1 MSKPKRVYSCQSCG
15 GQFLQWSG
23 QCGECQ
29 AWNSLLEDS
38 VSLSSRAL
46 PRVNGYAAADAKITD
61 LKSIQFSEIERFSS
75 RIKELDRVLGG
86 GIVPGSVI
94 LMGGDPGI
102 GKSTLLLQSLC
113 QLSERHAVLYITG
126 EESLQQVALRAQRLE
141 LPQKNIRLLA
151 ETRVESIL
159 THALEEKPQVLVI
172 DSIQTMHTDLLQSA
186 PGAVGQVR
194 ESAMQLTRL
203 AKQTG
208 IALFL
213 VGHVTKDGALA
224 GPRVLEHMVDTVL
237 YFEGEAD
244 SRHRLVRSVKNRFG
258 AVNELGVFVM
268 TEKGLREV
276 SNPSAMLL
284 SRSGLTVSGSLV
296 TATWQGSRP
305 LLVEV
310 QALVDNSHLGN
321 PRRVTVGLESN
332 RLAMLLAILHRHAGV
347 MMYDQDVFINV
358 VGGVRLLETSADLP
372 VLLAVLSSLRN
383 KPFPEDCLVF
393 GEVGLSGEIRPVPN
407 GQERLRDAAKHGFK
421 SAIIPKANM
430 SKQAI
435 NGMTVFSVAQLT
447 EALDIAQQ
455 ITVEKVKIDLF

>member
-1 MSKPKRVYSCQSCG
+1 MPKSKRVYNCQSCG

-23 QCGECQ
+23 QCLECK
-29 AWNSLLEDS
+29 AWNSLLEEWVAS
-38 VSLSSRAL
+38 PAPVF
-46 PRVNGYAAADAKITD
+46 PRSKGYAAADTKITD
-61 LKSIQFSEIERFSS
+61 LQSIQLSKIERFSS
-75 RIKELDRVLGG
+75 RITELDRVLGG

-113 QLSERHAVLYITG
+113 QLSEHYAVLYITG
-126 EESLQQVALRAQRLE
+126 EESLQQVALRAQRLG
-141 LPQKNIRLLA
+141 LPQKKIRLLA
-151 ETRVESIL
+151 ETQIESIL
-159 THALEEKPQVLVI
+159 KHVLQENPKVLVI

-186 PGAVGQVR
+186 PGAVSQVR

-213 VGHVTKDGALA
+213 VGHVTKDGMLA

-237 YFEGEAD
+237 YFEGETD
-244 SRHRLVRSVKNRFG
+244 SRHRLIRSVKNRFG

-268 TEKGLREV
+268 TDKGLREV

-284 SRSGLTVSGSLV
+284 SRSGLPISGSLV

-321 PRRVTVGLESN
+321 PRRITVGLESN
-332 RLAMLLAILHRHAGV
+332 RLALLLAVLHRHAGIIT
-347 MMYDQDVFINV
+347 YDHDVFINV

-372 VLLAVLSSLRN
+372 ILLAILSSLRD

-393 GEVGLSGEIRPVPN
+393 GEIGLSGEIRPVPY
-407 GQERLRDAAKHGFK
+407 GQERLRDALKHGFK
-421 SAIIPKANM
+421 SAIIPKAN
-430 SKQAI
+430 K
-435 NGMTVFSVAQLT
+435 GKFEEKGLTLFPVEQLT
-447 EALDIAQQ
+447 EAIEVIHKLSLVA
-455 ITVEKVKIDLF
+455 V

>member
-1 MSKPKRVYSCQSCG
+1 MSKPKRVYHCQSCG

-29 AWNSLLEDS
+29 SWNSLLED
-38 VSLSSRAL
+38 VALAPDPRASAQ
-46 PRVNGYAAADAKITD
+46 RMSGYAAVSEQKVTD
-61 LKSIQFSEIERFSS
+61 LSAIRFSAVERFSS
-75 RIKELDRVLGG
+75 GIKELDRVLGG

-102 GKSTLLLQSLC
+102 GKSTLLLQSLA
-113 QLSERHAVLYITG
+113 QLAEQQTVLYITG
-126 EESLQQVALRAQRLE
+126 EESLQQVALRAQSLG
-141 LPQKNIRLLA
+141 LPTKKIRLLT

-159 THALEEKPQVLVI
+159 FHALQEKPQVLVI
-172 DSIQTMHTDLLQSA
+172 DSIQTMHTDLHQSA

-203 AKQTG
+203 AKQSG

-213 VGHVTKDGALA
+213 VGHVTKDGVLA

-237 YFEGEAD
+237 YFEGESD
-244 SRHRLVRSVKNRFG
+244 SRHRLIRSVKNRFG

-268 TEKGLREV
+268 TEKGLRQV

-310 QALVDNSHLGN
+310 QALVDQSHLGN

-332 RLAMLLAILHRHAGV
+332 RLAMLLAVLHRHAGIIT
-347 MMYDQDVFINV
+347 YDQDVFINV

-383 KPFPEDCLVF
+383 KPFPYQGLVF

-421 SAIIPKANM
+421 FAIIPKANQ
-430 SKQAI
+430 SKQSI
-435 NGMTVFSVAQLT
+435 EGMTVFPVSQLS
-447 EALDIAQQ
+447 EALDVISQAAL
-455 ITVEKVKIDLF
+455 IET